1 MTHEIA
7 ATQDARR
14 GAFSSRLVFIFAAIG
29 SAVGLGNIWRF
40 PYVAYENGGGA
51 FILPYLV
58 ALLTAG
64 IPFLYLDYAVGHRNR
79 GSAPLSFARMH
90 RGAEFIGW
98 WQVGICAIIAVY
110 YAAII
115 GWSLRYMLLSVDQ
128 GWGTDPAQF
137 FSGQFL
143 QVADPAAGVTLDFV
157 PGIVVPLALVW
168 VAVIAIMAL
177 GVQKGVGATSVIFIP
192 VLVVAFIIL
201 VVQALLLPGAISG
214 LDALVTPNWSALG
227 DTAVWAAAF
236 GQIFF
241 SLSIGFGIMIT
252 YASYAGRRTDM
263 TGSGLVIGFAN
274 SGFELLCGIGVF
286 AALGFMAQAS
296 GVPVSEV
303 VASGIGLAFVAF
315 PTIISE
321 APAGAFLGVLFFAS
335 LILAGITSL
344 VSILEVV
351 ISAFRD
357 KFEMSRIGATMAVS
371 LPLAVVSITLFGTT
385 STLTV
390 LDIMDNFINKFGI
403 LLVAVVSMVIVAW
416 VLRELPTL
424 AGHLNAYGSIPVK
437 GWWTVLISAFVPIV
451 LGFILVQELRGTLAK
466 TYGGYPEWLVAVFG
480 WGVAAAVILIGAL
493 LARVRWR
500 ADTPME
506 VPVSNAHS
514 AASLEAE

>member
-1 MTHEIA
+1 MTRETA

-40 PYVAYENGGGA
+40 PYVTYENGGGA

-64 IPFLYLDYAVGHRNR
+64 IPFLYLDYAMGNRYR

-90 RGAEFIGW
+90 RKAEFLGW
-98 WQVGICAIIAVY
+98 WQTGICAVIAVY

-115 GWSLRYMLLSVDQ
+115 GWSLRYMLLSVDK
-128 GWGTDPAQF
+128 GWGEDPAQF
-137 FSGQFL
+137 FTGQFL
-143 QVADPAAGVTLDFV
+143 QMADPASGVTLDFV
-157 PGIVVPLALVW
+157 PGILVPLVVVW
-168 VAVIAIMAL
+168 IVVIAIMAL

-192 VLVVAFIIL
+192 VLVLAFLIL
-201 VVQALLLPGAISG
+201 VVQALLLPGAIDG
-214 LDALVTPNWSALG
+214 LDALFTPNWAALG

-252 YASYAGRRTDM
+252 YASYTGRRTDM
-263 TGSGLVIGFAN
+263 TGSGLVVGFAN

-286 AALGFMAQAS
+286 AALGFMAQAQ
-296 GVPVSEV
+296 GVAVGEV

-351 ISAFRD
+351 ISAIRD
-357 KFEMSRIGATMAVS
+357 KFEMTRIGSTMVVS
-371 LPLAVVSITLFGTT
+371 MPLAVVSIVLFGTT

-403 LLVAVVSMVIVAW
+403 LLVAVVSMVVIVW
-416 VLRELPTL
+416 VLRELPAL
-424 AGHLNAYGSIPVK
+424 ASHLNAYGSIPVR
-437 GWWTVLISAFVPIV
+437 GWWTVLISVFVPIV
-451 LGFILVQELRGTLAK
+451 LGFILVQEFRSTLAK
-466 TYGGYPEWLVAVFG
+466 TYGGYPEWMVSVFG
-480 WGVAAAVILIGAL
+480 WGLAAAVIPIGILVAM
-493 LARVRWR
+493 VRWR
-500 ADTPME
+500 PDTPTEIPARNM
-506 VPVSNAHS
+506 
-514 AASLEAE
+514 EAER